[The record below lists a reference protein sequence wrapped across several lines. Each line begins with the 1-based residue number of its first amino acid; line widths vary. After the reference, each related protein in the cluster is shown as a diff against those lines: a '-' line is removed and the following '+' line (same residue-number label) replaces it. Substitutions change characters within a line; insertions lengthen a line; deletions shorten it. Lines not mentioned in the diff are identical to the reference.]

1 MQVLF
6 HTREEVMRRLRR
18 LTEDLLILPHTLRH
32 LLLDVLLTSDR
43 SRKALSL
50 HSGHGGRAL
59 GGHTSLADG
68 FADARRGSSDLSYM
82 PCHRVVL
89 PERLLE
95 LSQAGIKRRLHLAAP
110 VQLPLVPLEQL
121 HKLCRTLDGPPI
133 SFVNHCL
140 GRPSRLPGAVDNCLS
155 HLSTKLSH
163 FGREVVDYGRQGRR
177 HLVHRESCSLV
188 HLAHE
193 AL

>member
-18 LTEDLLILPHTLRH
+18 LTEDLLVLPHTLRH
-32 LLLDVLLTSDR
+32 LLLDVLLTSDCP
-43 SRKALSL
+43 RKALSL
-50 HSGHGGRAL
+50 HRSHGGRTL
-59 GGHTSLADG
+59 GGHTGLADG
-68 FADARRGSSDLSYM
+68 FADARRCSSDLSHM

-89 PERLLE
+89 SERLLE
-95 LSQAGIKRRLHLAAP
+95 LCQAGIKRRLHLPAP

-121 HKLCRTLDGPPI
+121 HELCRTLGGPPI

-155 HLSTKLSH
+155 HLLTELSH
-163 FGREVVDYGRQGRR
+163 FGREVVNHSG
-177 HLVHRESCSLV
+177 
-188 HLAHE
+188 
-193 AL
+193 